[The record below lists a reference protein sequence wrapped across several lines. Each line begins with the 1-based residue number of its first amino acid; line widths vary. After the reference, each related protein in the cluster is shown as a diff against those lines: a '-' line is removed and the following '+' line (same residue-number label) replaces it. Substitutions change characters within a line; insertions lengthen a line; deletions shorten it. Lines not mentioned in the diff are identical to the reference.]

1 MLPWIVALKVLF
13 DNIFLISPSFVLVS
27 TPLQNKT
34 RFHSMADYAYAL
46 KSGHFFIIALEKIND
61 DQSAGD
67 TDGPEGLLP
76 SPIFAPLGYV
86 HYTFC
91 WYKIGAIP
99 KEDAGPS
106 ASDQTS
112 ALYGVPSTTSSIKPS
127 TVSELVFGLDE
138 IQCAPEGIAI
148 REGQSIPP
156 VNRESTGSAAAGCD
170 FLSIILTALALE
182 HVRGNDIWYGIAN
195 VTKSFEARLLKKYFR
210 MTPLLSSE
218 GDQNSSSGNGYPLA
232 CDMKKSSFRFAFLRY
247 LDEQRQRADNSALAI
262 KKKSHAEPT
271 NSVRERMLVRFP
283 EAMTLQ
289 ASLKMPPVKDAETAV
304 TSSTTASPLPAP
316 QAVSVGTSTTIQID
330 LKEAAAVP
338 DTYGEI
344 EKINGDVPLASSA
357 VAASAH
363 KDEAAPST
371 RPALSFTSA
380 STRVRS
386 KTVGVRVALS
396 TGDGVT
402 TCQPKVQLLSDGN
415 QTSPV
420 EDGHFVNNPTWKVL
434 KTFDLPGTSPK
445 AANATS
451 TLPSTN
457 ETPDE
462 SMKKEDGTI
471 LADLLRKQD
480 ELRKLENSFELKLR
494 SLLNQA
500 YEERVAYEAK
510 ERVEQRAQAT
520 TSIRKY
526 EAEISRKREADAAWQ
541 AQLEQDMDAVCD
553 ICLDGDVTVDN
564 QILFCESCNVAVH
577 QACYGIP
584 RVPAGDYFCKACLH
598 FGRDKEARA
607 QASRTAVA
615 ATAAHLKHKPLKICC
630 ELCPRRQGA
639 FVRATWKGEEESD
652 NPNKAKWVHVTCS
665 KWLGLAYRDEV
676 KQDVIVD
683 AIDMR
688 DQFRN
693 HDEYYQCCL
702 CESGRGAFNKCEEA
716 DCNNWVHIQCARLSG
731 TCRVIHG
738 ENCYGAIEIE
748 NEKLLW
754 KVFCPSHSGIA
765 ADDIPKGSLSKE
777 QLKAAANTFPPE
789 PRRPPPPDAFDRL
802 SGKDRAEFW
811 ADPTRQ
817 KQMIERLTGMVE
829 GARCAVCNMIDPT
842 DQFDASGR
850 SRNRLA
856 KCTCCGVVVH
866 RACYMGPPPRSEKEF
881 VCQACQYVA
890 EEKDNEKFEP
900 PQCHM
905 CNMKGGVLRK
915 AYAIPGSKKRF
926 KGDQKRFEQ
935 TLFGKQIWCH
945 TICAM

>member
-1 MLPWIVALKVLF
+1 
-13 DNIFLISPSFVLVS
+13 
-27 TPLQNKT
+27 
-34 RFHSMADYAYAL
+34 MADYAYAL
-46 KSGHFFIIALEKIND
+46 RSGHFFIIALEQIPYD
-61 DQSAGD
+61 PSAGGSNGSKD
-67 TDGPEGLLP
+67 ATP
-76 SPIFAPLGYV
+76 SPVFAPLGYV

-91 WYKIGAIP
+91 WYKIGAVP

-112 ALYGVPSTTSSIKPS
+112 ALYGVPSTASSIKPS

-148 REGQSIPP
+148 REGQSIPH
-156 VNRESTGSAAAGCD
+156 VNRNSGSTAVGCD
-170 FLSIILTALALE
+170 FLPTILTALALE

-195 VTKSFEARLLKKYFR
+195 VTTSFEARLLKKYFR
-210 MTPLLSSE
+210 MTPLLTSE
-218 GDQNSSSGNGYPLA
+218 CERDFSVDDGYPLA

-247 LDEQRQRADNSALAI
+247 LDEQRQRAGNSSSTI
-262 KKKSHAEPT
+262 EKKAHDDSA
-271 NSVRERMLVRFP
+271 VRERMLVRLP
-283 EAMTLQ
+283 DAKTLR
-289 ASLKMPPVKDAETAV
+289 ASLEMPSTNDVV
-304 TSSTTASPLPAP
+304 TTANGSATVPPLPAP
-316 QAVSVGTSTTIQID
+316 QSVSVGTTTTIQIGLAD
-330 LKEAAAVP
+330 SNAAP
-338 DTYGEI
+338 NEFGEI
-344 EKINGDVPLASSA
+344 EENHKGVAAIDRNNASLSA
-357 VAASAH
+357 SAADAASAH
-363 KDEAAPST
+363 KAEAAPSSGST
-371 RPALSFTSA
+371 LSFTSA
-380 STRVRS
+380 STTIRT
-386 KTVGVRVALS
+386 KTVGIRVSLS
-396 TGDGVT
+396 TADEVKAG
-402 TCQPKVQLLSDGN
+402 QPRVQLLSDGS

-420 EDGHFVNNPTWKVL
+420 KDGQLVNNPTWKVL
-434 KTFDLPGTSPK
+434 KMFELPGISSK
-445 AANATS
+445 SANTTS
-451 TLPSTN
+451 TSSSAN
-457 ETPDE
+457 ETPSE
-462 SMKKEDGTI
+462 SMNKEDGTI

-480 ELRKLENSFELKLR
+480 ELTKLEDSFEPKLR

-510 ERVEQRAQAT
+510 ERVEERVQAK
-520 TSIRKY
+520 TSVRKY

-564 QILFCESCNVAVH
+564 QILFCESCNVAIH

-598 FGRDKEARA
+598 FGRDKEAKA

-615 ATAAHLKHKPLKICC
+615 ATAAHLRHTPLKICC

-639 FVRATWKGEEESD
+639 FVRATWDGEKESD

-665 KWLGLAYRDEV
+665 KWLGLAYRDEA
-676 KQDVIVD
+676 KQEVIVD
-683 AIDMR
+683 AIECRDM
-688 DQFRN
+688 FRN

-702 CESGRGAFNKCEEA
+702 CESGRGAFNKCEEV
-716 DCNNWVHIQCARLSG
+716 DCNNWVHVQCARLSG

-738 ENCYGAIEIE
+738 ENCYGAIELE
-748 NEKLLW
+748 NPDLLW
-754 KVFCPSHSGIA
+754 KVFCPLHSNIA

-802 SGKDRAEFW
+802 SGKDRAKFW

-829 GARCAVCNMIDPT
+829 GARCAVCNIIDPT

-890 EEKDNEKFEP
+890 EEKGKEKYEP

>member
-1 MLPWIVALKVLF
+1 
-13 DNIFLISPSFVLVS
+13 
-27 TPLQNKT
+27 
-34 RFHSMADYAYAL
+34 MADYAYAL
-46 KSGHFFIIALEKIND
+46 RSGHFFIIALEKISHIP
-61 DQSAGD
+61 SAGGNTGSED
-67 TDGPEGLLP
+67 ATP
-76 SPIFAPLGYV
+76 SPVFAPLGYV

-99 KEDAGPS
+99 KEEAGPS
-106 ASDQTS
+106 ASNQTC

-138 IQCAPEGIAI
+138 IQCAPKGIAI
-148 REGQSIPP
+148 REGQSIPQ
-156 VNRESTGSAAAGCD
+156 VNRKSPSSDAVGCA
-170 FLSIILTALALE
+170 FLPIILTALALE

-195 VTKSFEARLLKKYFR
+195 VTTSFEAQLLTKYFR

-218 GDQNSSSGNGYPLA
+218 FERNLSADDGYPLA
-232 CDMKKSSFRFAFLRY
+232 CDMKKSSSRFAFLRY
-247 LDEQRQRADNSALAI
+247 LDEQRQRAGNSASAI
-262 KKKSHAEPT
+262 KKKARADSA
-271 NSVRERMLVRFP
+271 VRERMLVRLP
-283 EAMTLQ
+283 DAKTLQ
-289 ASLKMPPVKDAETAV
+289 ASPKMNSMKNVDTIAIGSATAP
-304 TSSTTASPLPAP
+304 PLPAP
-316 QAVSVGTSTTIQID
+316 QSVSVGTATTIQINLAD
-330 LKEAAAVP
+330 SNAAPSAAVP
-338 DTYGEI
+338 NNFGEI
-344 EKINGDVPLASSA
+344 EKNDEGVAAIDSNNASPPASAA
-357 VAASAH
+357 VATSAH
-363 KDEAAPST
+363 KAEAAPSSGPT
-371 RPALSFTSA
+371 LSFTSA
-380 STRVRS
+380 STNIRT
-386 KTVGVRVALS
+386 KTVGVRVSLS
-396 TGDGVT
+396 TVDEVKAG
-402 TCQPKVQLLSDGN
+402 QPRVQLLSDGN

-420 EDGHFVNNPTWKVL
+420 EDGQFVNNPTWKVL
-434 KTFDLPGTSPK
+434 KIFELPGTSSK
-445 AANATS
+445 SANATS
-451 TLPSTN
+451 TSPSTS

-471 LADLLRKQD
+471 LADLLCKQD
-480 ELRKLENSFELKLR
+480 ELRKLENSFEPKLR

-500 YEERVAYEAK
+500 CEERVAYESK
-510 ERVEQRAQAT
+510 ERIEERAQAK
-520 TSIRKY
+520 TSVRKY

-564 QILFCESCNVAVH
+564 QILFCESCNVAIH
-577 QACYGIP
+577 QVCYGIP

-615 ATAAHLKHKPLKICC
+615 ATAAHLRHKPLKICC

-639 FVRATWKGEEESD
+639 FVRATWDGEKESD
-652 NPNKAKWVHVTCS
+652 SPNKAKWVHVTCS

-702 CESGRGAFNKCEEA
+702 CESGRGAFNNCEEA

-738 ENCYGAIEIE
+738 ENCYGTIEIE
-748 NEKLLW
+748 NPKLLW
-754 KVFCPSHSGIA
+754 KVFCPLHSNIA

-789 PRRPPPPDAFDRL
+789 ARRPPPPDAFDRL
-802 SGKDRAEFW
+802 SGKDRVKFW
-811 ADPTRQ
+811 ADKTRQ

-829 GARCAVCNMIDPT
+829 GARCAVCNIIDPT

-890 EEKDNEKFEP
+890 EEKDKEKCEP